1 MDEEAHPLTG
11 LAISNSYQRDYH
23 KQNENMSE
31 VETPERLILSP
42 DDAMDD
48 SDISSDG
55 DEPTSHQT
63 RRVRA
68 PRPSVAGRKSLA
80 LATKR
85 RRRSSILRNR
95 LSIASTAGPTPSE
108 HHLNELYRNAIRMN
122 AENRI
127 NAQNS
132 WNLPLIEHIDKFLE
146 EDDEEE
152 DADEISVPETSQTP
166 RSSKRVNFTKAS
178 CTLDASI
185 KIYSFRVDDVHLTSY
200 KVLANLNRNQKPNE
214 KDDEDGI
221 LPSEQADDDEG
232 ATTSKTPARK
242 TARSVQTLE
251 TNRGT

>member
-1 MDEEAHPLTG
+1 MPEA
-11 LAISNSYQRDYH
+11 
-23 KQNENMSE
+23 
-31 VETPERLILSP
+31 VTPERLILSP

-48 SDISSDG
+48 SDMSSEG
-55 DEPTSHQT
+55 EPHLKAK

-68 PRPSVAGRKSLA
+68 PRPSVVGRQSLA
-80 LATKR
+80 MATKR

-108 HHLNELYRNAIRMN
+108 QHLNELYRNAIRMN

-146 EDDEEE
+146 EDEEE
-152 DADEISVPETSQTP
+152 EEEEVEAVRMQETAQTP

-214 KDDEDGI
+214 NDDGMP
-221 LPSEQADDDEG
+221 PSEDLAESGG
-232 ATTSKTPARK
+232 ATTTKAPARK

-251 TNRGT
+251 TNRGK